1 MYECHDL
8 RSGLILKPHIKLRES
23 LVMAEQTQCDQVAF
37 MLDVDWRRRP
47 PFPIRHQIFCSTFN
61 HDFFWPVPKAK
72 PVLLLFVEHFC
83 ILND

>member
-8 RSGLILKPHIKLRES
+8 RSGLILKPHIKPRES

-37 MLDVDWRRRP
+37 MFDVDWRHRP

-61 HDFFWPVPKAK
+61 HCFS
-72 PVLLLFVEHFC
+72 LQGLFSMHQPPTF
-83 ILND
+83 NP